1 MILNTRDKEIADQR
15 RLNHFDPKS
24 NLACNIYVMVQGVL
38 FVQPKFKF
46 NRSNFNGICDH
57 DLKQWKINSG
67 LEKFNE
73 LYIQNFS
80 THNCE
85 CATHA
90 FWTPN

>member
-46 NRSNFNGICDH
+46 NPV
-57 DLKQWKINSG
+57 
-67 LEKFNE
+67 KF
-73 LYIQNFS
+73 
-80 THNCE
+80 
-85 CATHA
+85 
-90 FWTPN
+90 